1 LAGDSTTAGTASLIE
16 GQERAMGH
24 RLAECFDLAVDAA
37 LRELDPDDLA
47 KQLDKY
53 LADAHAIEAQA
64 LVLLGRAPDLAGS
77 PELAS
82 AYSSHRALVAAR
94 LDARDASPS
103 RLKDAALS
111 LGALN
116 WGAFFAIQP
125 DTPAKLA
132 AFAYAFEHLEV
143 AAYELLRR
151 VAMRAGDEETEH
163 IADRILGEENAAAA
177 QLRSLFDQALDA
189 SLAEQ
194 GVAAR

>member
-1 LAGDSTTAGTASLIE
+1 
-16 GQERAMGH
+16 M
-24 RLAECFDLAVDAA
+24 
-37 LRELDPDDLA
+37 
-47 KQLDKY
+47 
-53 LADAHAIEAQA
+53 
-64 LVLLGRAPDLAGS
+64 LLGKAPDLAGS

-82 AYSSHRALVAAR
+82 AYSSHRAQTEEHQRLVAAR
-94 LDARDASPS
+94 LEARDASPS

-116 WGAFFAIQP
+116 WGAFFAVQP

-132 AFAYAFEHLEV
+132 AFAYAFEHLEA

-151 VAMRAGDEETEH
+151 VAARVGDEETEQV
-163 IADRILGEENAAAA
+163 ADRILGEEHAAAA
-177 QLRSLFDQALDA
+177 HIRSLFDQALDA